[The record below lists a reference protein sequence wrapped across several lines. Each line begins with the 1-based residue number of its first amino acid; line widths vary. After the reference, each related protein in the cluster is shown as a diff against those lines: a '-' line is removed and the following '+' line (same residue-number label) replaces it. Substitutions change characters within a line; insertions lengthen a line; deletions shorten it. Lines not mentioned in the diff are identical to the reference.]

1 MTAGPPES
9 SPLKEWV
16 CFLVIVVR
24 AVKMVII
31 ADERFFNRQI
41 YDKFFAIASEILI
54 T

>member
-41 YDKFFAIASEILI
+41 YDKFFAIASGILI